1 MSHFFFFFGLK
12 WVENE
17 SFFYIFHEHLIWSFL
32 GNVST
37 TKANKTF
44 SMFLISMGLFWLWS
58 WNCKVLNGNFVLF
71 YLKSYST
78 LLYKLFGLNEDFF
91 FFFFFEKEMKKFRGC
106 FTKVCRFLWEAR
118 IVMYFFGENEQM
130 PFFLK
135 KNI

>member
-1 MSHFFFFFGLK
+1 MSHFSFSFLLK

-91 FFFFFEKEMKKFRGC
+91 FFFLRKKWRNLEGVLQKC
-106 FTKVCRFLWEAR
+106 VD
-118 IVMYFFGENEQM
+118 FFGRRALLCISLEKM
-130 PFFLK
+130 GKCLFK
-135 KNI
+135 KKKKKI

>member
-1 MSHFFFFFGLK
+1 MSHFSFSFLLK

-91 FFFFFEKEMKKFRGC
+91 FFFFEKEMKKFRGC
-106 FTKVCRFLWEAR
+106 FTKVCRFLWEASF
-118 IVMYFFGENEQM
+118 VMYFFGENGQM
-130 PFFLK
+130 PF
-135 KNI
+135 